1 MSFIDPQVLW
11 FLVLAPVLAGAY
23 VLLQRRR
30 KAYAVRFTNLDLLA
44 SVAPKRPGWRKHV
57 APLLMLMTFIVLI
70 AAAARPQRT
79 VQVAREQAS
88 IMLVMDVS
96 RSMLAT
102 DLEPDRM
109 TAAKRAAVD
118 FVDALPKQMRVGLV
132 SFSDLAY
139 LIQPLTVDHRA
150 VKESLGS
157 LETQAG
163 TAMGDGLAQ
172 ALNQIES
179 RRMSGDRAPASI
191 LVLSDGETNLGL
203 PPGLAAE
210 ASREAGVT
218 IYSIG
223 VGTDNGVV
231 EVGGRA
237 VPVQLN
243 ETDLRAVAETTN
255 GRYFKSAST
264 ASLDGI
270 YQSLGSSL
278 GYREETREIT
288 PLVAGLGA
296 ALLVLAAMLSLL
308 WFQRI
313 P

>member
-11 FLVLAPVLAGAY
+11 FLVLVPVLAGAY

-44 SVAPKRPGWRKHV
+44 SVAPKRPGWRRHV
-57 APLLMLMTFIVLI
+57 APLLMLMTFIILI

-109 TAAKRAAVD
+109 AAAKQAAVD
-118 FVDALPKQMRVGLV
+118 FVDALPDQMRVGLV
-132 SFSDLAY
+132 SFSDLAF
-139 LIQPLTVDHRA
+139 LIQPLTEDHTA

-163 TAMGDGLAQ
+163 TAMGDGLAL

-179 RRMSGDRAPASI
+179 RRLSGENAPASI

-203 PPGLAAE
+203 PPVLAAE
-210 ASREAGVT
+210 ASREAEVT

-231 EVGGRA
+231 EVGGRLI
-237 VPVQLN
+237 PVQLN
-243 ETDLRAVAETTN
+243 ESDLRAVAEITD
-255 GRYFKSAST
+255 GRYFKSASST
-264 ASLDGI
+264 SLDRV

-278 GYREETREIT
+278 GYREQTREIT
-288 PLVAGLGA
+288 SLVAGLGA